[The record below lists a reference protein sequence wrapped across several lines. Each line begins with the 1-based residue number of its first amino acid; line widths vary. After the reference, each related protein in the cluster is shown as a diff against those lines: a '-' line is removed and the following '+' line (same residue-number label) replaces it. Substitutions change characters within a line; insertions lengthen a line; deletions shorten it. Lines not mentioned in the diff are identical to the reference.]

1 MNLLGFIDTQ
11 IKLKTGEKDFES
23 DCLVQFEKDIDYTNQ
38 QIKCLNDDFNAF
50 LGVIEKAEDKY
61 NEAMNN
67 NFIYANF
74 DDLRTNKEYLDQFD
88 KAYNDQINNYNNF
101 IKTQYAAFELAYNNT
116 IKETDLHYNKL
127 LEETNQKI
135 ASCNQELD
143 ELGVLNYINM
153 LSKKAK
159 IDKALPEVLKKKQ
172 KKLDDINKR
181 LEKYTQKEINEFHT
195 KLYNLRFAMDEE
207 FEVMEEKKN
216 MKK

>member
-1 MNLLGFIDTQ
+1 M
-11 IKLKTGEKDFES
+11 
-23 DCLVQFEKDIDYTNQ
+23 
-38 QIKCLNDDFNAF
+38 NDDFNAF

-61 NEAMNN
+61 NEAMTN

-74 DDLRTNKEYLDQFD
+74 DDSRTNKEYLDQFD

-153 LSKKAK
+153 LSKK
-159 IDKALPEVLKKKQ
+159 Q
-172 KKLDDINKR
+172 K
-181 LEKYTQKEINEFHT
+181 
-195 KLYNLRFAMDEE
+195 
-207 FEVMEEKKN
+207 
-216 MKK
+216 

>member
-1 MNLLGFIDTQ
+1 M
-11 IKLKTGEKDFES
+11 
-23 DCLVQFEKDIDYTNQ
+23 
-38 QIKCLNDDFNAF
+38 NDDFNAF

-61 NEAMNN
+61 NEAMTN

-74 DDLRTNKEYLDQFD
+74 DDSRTNKEYLDQFD